1 MKIDELYSDLWPELC
16 AYCGQMTGGCRTA
29 AEDIVQESF
38 LRALQ
43 NAALFEEMDRPH
55 CRAWLYKAARNI
67 FIDKVRRA
75 AAESARLSALDTE
88 EAFEDPAF
96 AEAEAAA
103 LLLLLP
109 EGFDRWFDY
118 LSEYKDEDGYI
129 MSTLIEHGTRFW
141 RDRELYSTQIED
153 LERWSDV
160 VLWKSDTM
168 ILYELW

>member
-1 MKIDELYSDLWPELC
+1 MKMDELYSDLWPELC

-43 NAALFEEMDRPH
+43 NIALFEEMDRPH

-96 AEAEAAA
+96 RMRYI
-103 LLLLLP
+103 
-109 EGFDRWFDY
+109 EGYNAVELGEMFD
-118 LSEYKDEDGYI
+118 
-129 MSTLIEHGTRFW
+129 MNPSTLRSKLSAAKKILKK
-141 RDRELYSTQIED
+141 ELSQKQEEI
-153 LERWSDV
+153 R
-160 VLWKSDTM
+160 
-168 ILYELW
+168 

>member
-43 NAALFEEMDRPH
+43 NAALFEEM
-55 CRAWLYKAARNI
+55 RNI
-67 FIDKVRRA
+67 VIDKVRRA
-75 AAESARLSALDTE
+75 AAESAKLSALDTE

-109 EGFDRWFDY
+109 EELRTLFRMRYIEGYNAAELGEMFD
-118 LSEYKDEDGYI
+118 
-129 MSTLIEHGTRFW
+129 MNPSTLRSKLSAAKKILRK
-141 RDRELYSTQIED
+141 ELSQKQEEI
-153 LERWSDV
+153 R
-160 VLWKSDTM
+160 
-168 ILYELW
+168 

>member
-43 NAALFEEMDRPH
+43 NAVLFEEMDRPR

-109 EGFDRWFDY
+109 EELRTLFRMRYIEGYNAVELGEMFD
-118 LSEYKDEDGYI
+118 
-129 MSTLIEHGTRFW
+129 MNPSTLRSKLSAAKKILRK
-141 RDRELYSTQIED
+141 ELSQKQEEI
-153 LERWSDV
+153 R
-160 VLWKSDTM
+160 
-168 ILYELW
+168 

>member
-75 AAESARLSALDTE
+75 AAESAGADALWVLPNGETLMTDGFRRRLE
-88 EAFEDPAF
+88 E
-96 AEAEAAA
+96 
-103 LLLLLP
+103 
-109 EGFDRWFDY
+109 
-118 LSEYKDEDGYI
+118 
-129 MSTLIEHGTRFW
+129 
-141 RDRELYSTQIED
+141 
-153 LERWSDV
+153 
-160 VLWKSDTM
+160 
-168 ILYELW
+168 